1 MQATN
6 PVVQQAIEDCT
17 ECHAICVQTIQY
29 SIQQGGPYVAPAYLQ
44 LLEDCAQLC
53 QLSEDFM
60 LRDSPFSATI
70 CTVCAEMCDQ
80 CAVSCDKVGR
90 GTDAQLRACADLCR
104 RCAGPCSQM
113 SQIQPK
119 LCSRFK

>member
-53 QLSEDFM
+53 QFSEDFM

-70 CTVCAEMCDQ
+70 CTVCAEVCDQ
-80 CAVSCDKVGR
+80 CAVSCDQVGR
-90 GTDAQLRACADLCR
+90 GTDAQLRACADQCR
-104 RCAGPCSQM
+104 RCAGSCRQM
-113 SQIQPK
+113 AQLQP
-119 LCSRFK
+119 

>member
-6 PVVQQAIEDCT
+6 PVVQRAIDDCK

-29 SIQQGGPYVAPAYLQ
+29 SVQQGGPYVAPDYLR

-60 LRDSPFSATI
+60 LRDSPISATI
-70 CTVCAEMCDQ
+70 CTAE
-80 CAVSCDKVGR
+80 
-90 GTDAQLRACADLCR
+90 TEEILR
-104 RCAGPCSQM
+104 
-113 SQIQPK
+113 
-119 LCSRFK
+119 RFTRNGVQHPTYAALLELG

>member
-6 PVVQQAIEDCT
+6 PVVQRAIDDCK

-29 SIQQGGPYVAPAYLQ
+29 SVQQGGPYVAPDYLR

-60 LRDSPFSATI
+60 LRDSPISATI
-70 CTVCAEMCDQ
+70 CTVCAEVCDQ
-80 CAVSCDKVGR
+80 CTVACDQVGR
-90 GTDAQLRACADLCR
+90 GTDAQLRACADQCR
-104 RCAGPCSQM
+104 RCAQSCRQM
-113 SQIQPK
+113 AQMRP
-119 LCSRFK
+119 

>member
-6 PVVQQAIEDCT
+6 PVVQRAIDDCK

-29 SIQQGGPYVAPAYLQ
+29 SGKLGGPYVAPDYLR

-60 LRDSPFSATI
+60 LRDSPFSATT
-70 CTVCAEMCDQ
+70 CTVCAEVCDQ
-80 CAVSCDKVGR
+80 CAVACDQVGR
-90 GTDAQLRACADLCR
+90 GTDAQLRACADQCR
-104 RCAGPCSQM
+104 RCAGSCRQM
-113 SQIQPK
+113 AQLRP
-119 LCSRFK
+119 